1 MKKQIRMP
9 SRAIFLPFGKYS
21 LSLAPDINGHGY
33 GGEKDKVSDRDTDV

>member
-1 MKKQIRMP
+1 MKKQIRLSSHP
-9 SRAIFLPFGKYS
+9 IFLPFGKYS